1 MGQTTAD
8 QIYQLKIVLKYMKP
22 PVWRRVL
29 VTGET
34 MIGTLHEIVQIV
46 MGWQNRHLY
55 TFTVRGR
62 DYGIAHEGGLSFG
75 GSGELTFTGEAHA
88 DQHRRLS
95 EFVLQPGER
104 FRYVY
109 DLGDNWEHEIYVEKI
124 ISPQA
129 DKTYPLCVAGRGDCP
144 PEDSGGPVGPYA
156 MRRRHHGTGKT
167 ESFAPEK
174 ANQEL
179 RILLKS

>member
-1 MGQTTAD
+1 M
-8 QIYQLKIVLKYMKP
+8 
-22 PVWRRVL
+22 
-29 VTGET
+29 
-34 MIGTLHEIVQIV
+34 
-46 MGWQNRHLY
+46 
-55 TFTVRGR
+55 
-62 DYGIAHEGGLSFG
+62 
-75 GSGELTFTGEAHA
+75 
-88 DQHRRLS
+88 
-95 EFVLQPGER
+95 LQPGER
-104 FRYVY
+104 FRYAY
-109 DLGDNWEHEIYVEKI
+109 ELGDNWEHEINVEKI

-144 PEDSGGPVGPYA
+144 PEDSGGVGPYA